1 MSDAHTIRLRGPWQ
15 FEPLF
20 RWLRD
25 GAGQYRQVTDDLP
38 PAGKT
43 RMPGD
48 WTDTLGKNFRGCV
61 RDTRL
66 FNCPTNLEPRRRA
79 WLVSEG
85 VDHVAVFSLNGSP
98 LFSSTGAKSPAAHDI
113 TAHLQP
119 HNVLTVDV
127 SVPPEDPA
135 VSEDRPPARQ
145 DKGGGL
151 IGEVRLEIR
160 G

>member
-15 FEPLF
+15 FQPLF

-25 GAGQYRQVTDDLP
+25 DAGQVRQVTDDLP
-38 PAGKT
+38 PGGKT
-43 RMPGD
+43 PVPGD
-48 WTDTLGKNFRGCV
+48 WTDALGKDFLGCV
-61 RDTRL
+61 RYTRH
-66 FNCPTNLEPRRRA
+66 FHCPTNIESHERV
-79 WLVSEG
+79 WLVCEG
-85 VDHVAVFSLNGSP
+85 VDHVAAFSLNGNP
-98 LFSSTGAKSPAAHDI
+98 LFSSTGAESPAAHDI

-127 SVPPEDPA
+127 SVPPDGLAATP
-135 VSEDRPPARQ
+135 VRPPARQ

-160 G
+160 R